1 MLYRDGVAPREI
13 AKTLNR
19 EGVPG
24 PAGKTW
30 GPSTINGNAQRGTG
44 LLNKRTLPR
53 PSGLEPPAPCQGP
66 TSGKSRSKLNSKD
79 HWVIK
84 DVPYLRIV
92 PQELWE
98 GVKARQ
104 RAMTRNTRPDHKRQD
119 FWKHQRPKIFA
130 LRHY

>member
-44 LLNKRTLPR
+44 LLNNELYLGR
-53 PSGLEPPAPCQGP
+53 PVWNRLRYVKDP
-66 TSGKSRSKLNSKD
+66 TSGKRRSKLNSKD
-79 HWVIK
+79 QWVIK
-84 DVPYLRIV
+84 DVPHLRII
-92 PQELWE
+92 PQEPCLRQAN
-98 GVKARQ
+98 KAQTVGLGHCKSRWL
-104 RAMTRNTRPDHKRQD
+104 RGQD
-119 FWKHQRPKIFA
+119 
-130 LRHY
+130 LNL